1 MKVRGILGVH
11 AIRLGLF
18 AFVVLSIFSLMG
30 CTAHKTYP
38 REKASLWICEDPHF
52 EINYAG
58 DASETYLEWEGEKYV
73 VALGLHASSFDV
85 FLRSDDNVLH
95 HENIL
100 LRGSWRYKKGN
111 VVVKITEDNIFNGAY
126 KELVF
131 VPQN

>member
-58 DASETYLEWEGEKYV
+58 YV
-73 VALGLHASSFDV
+73 
-85 FLRSDDNVLH
+85 
-95 HENIL
+95 
-100 LRGSWRYKKGN
+100 
-111 VVVKITEDNIFNGAY
+111 
-126 KELVF
+126 
-131 VPQN
+131 